1 MLILGA
7 SASWSLIIL
16 AGVWGLLPDL
26 AGGGLG
32 LCHHE
37 GLAAR
42 VVSDVKVG
50 GPILVQRE

>member
-7 SASWSLIIL
+7 SASLSLVIL
-16 AGVWGLLPDL
+16 AGVWSLLSDL

-42 VVSDVKVG
+42 VVSDVKVS